1 MDFPDFLFC
10 LFWIFPILH
19 QCLFSPLHLISL
31 KPSFSFWLVCGE
43 VSMLIS
49 WLSVLARHGS
59 FAWLWFS
66 ASEKLH
72 HIIFYNELFRKSALI
87 LPVLCRQGA
96 FWHCF
101 EVPVPSTQN
110 GLSVDWFFLFLIP
123 PLCLSFTSLFYAV
136 SLHAWKFNYA
146 SKENSVR
153 ENPKVDLK
161 RSASGHAHR
170 LSAGHGGRAWVCHFL
185 FCANVMRCRTL
196 YCFILLLDVV
206 PSCSFKNI
214 PSRLPRISVLLCGME
229 LSAYGV
235 RIFSGFAHNCLVK
248 VLSRSHWS
256 LKASYSVSVSIT
268 AVEMP
273 RWHLSTLSLGLSPSE
288 LASSIRFSLGISSS
302 EESMCPEF
310 HVNHTRGVNAEEPA
324 LSLSLCASSISV
336 EEMFRWAT
344 SQPLGTLFPV
354 FARAG
359 FSLTRERSGPPLWL
373 FSCWTQN
380 LTFYSSEVHRVHT
393 WLDFS
398 ITFLCH

>member
-1 MDFPDFLFC
+1 M
-10 LFWIFPILH
+10 
-19 QCLFSPLHLISL
+19 
-31 KPSFSFWLVCGE
+31 
-43 VSMLIS
+43 
-49 WLSVLARHGS
+49 
-59 FAWLWFS
+59 
-66 ASEKLH
+66 
-72 HIIFYNELFRKSALI
+72 
-87 LPVLCRQGA
+87 
-96 FWHCF
+96 
-101 EVPVPSTQN
+101 
-110 GLSVDWFFLFLIP
+110 
-123 PLCLSFTSLFYAV
+123 
-136 SLHAWKFNYA
+136 
-146 SKENSVR
+146 
-153 ENPKVDLK
+153 DLK

-336 EEMFRWAT
+336 EEMFR
-344 SQPLGTLFPV
+344 
-354 FARAG
+354 
-359 FSLTRERSGPPLWL
+359 
-373 FSCWTQN
+373 
-380 LTFYSSEVHRVHT
+380 
-393 WLDFS
+393 
-398 ITFLCH
+398 